1 MKTETTTIHCPECGS
16 AIDVNELLKHQ
27 IEDSIR
33 REFQEKAKKQAAEIS
48 IQLETFQKEKEAFL
62 NEKAQQDSIVEELL
76 KSKEKSLEKFLS
88 EKIKRELEDEKKD
101 QIELM
106 NKELTEKSEKIRE
119 LGKKEAE
126 IARLQREKIEL
137 KESIEAESERKLNEQ
152 IQQEKNKIRKQIEND
167 QELKFA
173 TLQKQLEEQ
182 KNLTAEMKRKQ
193 DQGSMQ
199 LQGEVMELAIEDFL
213 TAQFPLDTIEEIKKG
228 ANGADCLQI
237 VNTYESQN
245 CGSIYY
251 ECKRAKNFSES
262 WIEKFKAD
270 IRSKGADLGVLVTEF
285 LPKNMERMGFHQ
297 GIYICTFEEF
307 KGLSTVVRESL
318 IAINN
323 AVKSQE
329 NKGDKMVLLYDFLTS
344 NEFRMQMEAI
354 VEGFTQMKNDLE
366 SEKRAMARIW
376 KQREKQI
383 FKVRTNAINMHASV
397 RGIAGNA
404 IQKIETLELDYS
416 VKEIENTEEYE

>member
-126 IARLQREKIEL
+126 IARLQREKIEM